1 MVDPQKKSHIY
12 CNLLQFSH
20 YLRFGIRILIFFG
33 AQSFIIPIFR
43 FIEYLEHTY
52 WYQNGAPKRVRGCGC
67 VREIFA
73 SSSSQTILCK
83 IIDLSNFNADSN
95 FEANDFQEMV

>member
-1 MVDPQKKSHIY
+1 MVDLEKKSHVY

-52 WYQNGAPKRVRGCGC
+52 WYQNGAPKRVRGR
-67 VREIFA
+67 VRP
-73 SSSSQTILCK
+73 
-83 IIDLSNFNADSN
+83 
-95 FEANDFQEMV
+95 